1 MRVDAENFSREV
13 LEAQVPVLADFYSES
28 CLPCKR
34 LAAVLPKL
42 EAAYGDRLKIVKINV
57 KYDRELAEEY
67 KVMSTPTLLFFR
79 QGAVTARLSGAVS
92 QVQIQEK
99 LEELL

>member
-1 MRVDAENFSREV
+1 MRVDVENFSREV
-13 LEAQVPVLADFYSES
+13 LEAQVPVLADFYSDS

-57 KYDRELAEEY
+57 KYDRDLAEEY
-67 KVMSTPTLLFFR
+67 KVMSTPTLLLFW
-79 QGAVTARLSGAVS
+79 QGAVAARLSGAVS
-92 QVQIQEK
+92 QAQIHEK